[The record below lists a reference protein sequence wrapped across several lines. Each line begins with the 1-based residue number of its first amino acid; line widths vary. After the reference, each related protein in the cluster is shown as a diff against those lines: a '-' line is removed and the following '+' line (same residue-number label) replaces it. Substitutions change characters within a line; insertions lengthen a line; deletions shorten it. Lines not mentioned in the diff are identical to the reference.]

1 MIFHKRLFISNTFN
15 TATIL
20 NENKIF
26 FRKKMVRLSIFLKNK
41 YIII

>member
-1 MIFHKRLFISNTFN
+1 MIFHKRLFISNTFD

-20 NENKIF
+20 NETK
-26 FRKKMVRLSIFLKNK
+26 IFLKNK

>member
-1 MIFHKRLFISNTFN
+1 MIFHKRLFISNTFD

-26 FRKKMVRLSIFLKNK
+26 FSQKQSFFCNRLVDKT
-41 YIII
+41 

>member
-1 MIFHKRLFISNTFN
+1 MIFHKRLFISNTFD

-26 FRKKMVRLSIFLKNK
+26 LGKNNRFFV
-41 YIII
+41 IGW

>member
-1 MIFHKRLFISNTFN
+1 MIFHKRLFISNTFD

-26 FRKKMVRLSIFLKNK
+26 FRKKWLDEAFF
-41 YIII
+41 

>member
-1 MIFHKRLFISNTFN
+1 MIFHKRLVISNTFD

-26 FRKKMVRLSIFLKNK
+26 FRKKWLD
-41 YIII
+41 

>member
-1 MIFHKRLFISNTFN
+1 MIFHKRLFISNTFD

-26 FRKKMVRLSIFLKNK
+26 FGTVANIRGLFL
-41 YIII
+41 

>member
-1 MIFHKRLFISNTFN
+1 MIFHKRLFISNTFD

-26 FRKKMVRLSIFLKNK
+26 FRKKQSFFCNRLVDKT
-41 YIII
+41 

>member
-1 MIFHKRLFISNTFN
+1 MIFHKRLFISNTFD

-26 FRKKMVRLSIFLKNK
+26 FVKNG
-41 YIII
+41 

>member
-15 TATIL
+15 IATIL

-26 FRKKMVRLSIFLKNK
+26 FRKKWLG
-41 YIII
+41 